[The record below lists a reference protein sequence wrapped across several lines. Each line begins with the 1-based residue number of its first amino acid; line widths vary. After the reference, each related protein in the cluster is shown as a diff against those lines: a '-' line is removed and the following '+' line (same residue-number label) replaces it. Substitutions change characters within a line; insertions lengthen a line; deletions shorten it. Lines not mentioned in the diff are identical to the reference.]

1 MQGLPRGS
9 PTNRSKVVELF
20 QQERY
25 DPITRGWRPC
35 NLVLF
40 ADPYTTCN
48 DVFDP
53 YSEDSQSSG
62 SRWGVDFTVPC
73 IDVEGWSYGFD
84 FLSLNRLGAGDS
96 CARWNSFVRRRKWKY
111 AETAST
117 YLVYDTHEPDLCKV
131 RTVRFSVPTIKPF
144 ANSNRHN

>member
-1 MQGLPRGS
+1 MDQWAPANWIESKIQVAAATIQGLPRGS
-9 PTNRSKVVELF
+9 PLNQSKVTEVF

-53 YSEDSQSSG
+53 YQEATRSD
-62 SRWGVDFTVPC
+62 SRWGVDHTVPC
-73 IDVEGWSYGFD
+73 IDAEGWSYSFD
-84 FLSLNRLGAGDS
+84 FLTLNRLGAGEA
-96 CARWNSFVRRRKWKY
+96 CPKWNSFVRRRKWKY
-111 AETAST
+111 AETPAT
-117 YLVYDTHEPDLCKV
+117 YMVYD
-131 RTVRFSVPTIKPF
+131 
-144 ANSNRHN
+144 ANDPEM